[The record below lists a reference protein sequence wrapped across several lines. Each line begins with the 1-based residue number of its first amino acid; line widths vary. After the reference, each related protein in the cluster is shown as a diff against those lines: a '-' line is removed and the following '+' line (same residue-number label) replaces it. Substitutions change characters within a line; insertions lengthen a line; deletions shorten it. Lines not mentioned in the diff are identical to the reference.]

1 MNKCYYE
8 AVIFTLRIPNLMNLK
23 DFHNPEVGQVILTQ
37 SGYHA
42 FIPAPLPPNLV
53 WTLPL
58 VSALSEA
65 ERDLSRLAALTGAFP
80 FPRLLIQP
88 FMRREAVLSSRIE
101 GIRATL
107 AELYTYESTQLSF
120 LEPGDDVREVHNY
133 VTALDYGLERLK
145 TLPIS
150 LRLIREIH
158 EKLMHGV
165 RGGNLTPGEFR
176 RTQNWIGPAG
186 STIMTAT
193 YIPPPVDEMNQA
205 LGDLEKFI
213 HTSTEVPVLARA
225 AMIHYQFE
233 ALHPFLD
240 GNGRVGR
247 LLMALLFTEWNILSQ
262 PLLNLSVYFER
273 YRQEYYDNLLAVSQ
287 RGDWVAWLRFF
298 LRGVSSQAQDSL
310 VRMQR
315 LEAIRTKYE
324 PLVKSDRNSERMGV
338 VMDFLFIRPI
348 FSAKQLAENVGM
360 PFKTAR
366 QYIEKLAKAGI
377 LREVTGNARN
387 QIYRADEIFGAMDNV
402 QD

>member
-1 MNKCYYE
+1 MN
-8 AVIFTLRIPNLMNLK
+8 PN
-23 DFHNPEVGQVILTQ
+23 DFDSPETGQVVLNQ
-37 SGYHA
+37 NGYYA

-53 WTLPL
+53 WSLPL
-58 VSALSEA
+58 ISALSEA
-65 ERDLSRLAALTGAFP
+65 ERNLSHLAALAGAFP

-101 GIRATL
+101 GTRATL

-158 EKLMHGV
+158 EKLMQGV

-193 YIPPPVDEMNQA
+193 YVPPPVDEMNQA

-213 HTSTEVPVLARA
+213 HDGAGVPVLARA

-247 LLMALLFTEWNILSQ
+247 LLMALLFTEWNILPQ

-273 YRQEYYDNLLAVSQ
+273 YRQEYYDHLLAVSQ
-287 RGDWVAWLRFF
+287 RGSWDAWLRFF
-298 LRGVSSQAQDSL
+298 LRGVSTQARDSL

-324 PLVKSDRNSERMGV
+324 HLAKADRNSARMGAV
-338 VMDFLFIRPI
+338 LDFLFTRPI
-348 FSAKQLAENVGM
+348 LSTKQLAGSLDM

-387 QIYRADEIFGAMDNV
+387 QIYRADEVFGALNDI
-402 QD
+402 QG

>member
-1 MNKCYYE
+1 MNPNDFRSLE
-8 AVIFTLRIPNLMNLK
+8 A
-23 DFHNPEVGQVILTQ
+23 GQVILTHN
-37 SGYHA
+37 GYHA

-53 WTLPL
+53 WSLPL
-58 VSALSEA
+58 ISALSEA
-65 ERDLSRLAALTGAFP
+65 ERDLSRLAALAGGFP

-101 GIRATL
+101 GTRATL
-107 AELYTYESTQLSF
+107 AELYTYESAQLSF
-120 LEPGDDVREVHNY
+120 LESGDDVREVHNY

-193 YIPPPVDEMNQA
+193 YVPPPVDKMNQA

-213 HTSTEVPVLARA
+213 HTGTDVPVLARA

-247 LLMALLFTEWNILSQ
+247 LLMALLFTEWNILPQ

-273 YRQEYYDNLLAVSQ
+273 YRQEYYDHLLAVSQ
-287 RGDWVAWLRFF
+287 RGDWEVWLRFF

-324 PLVKSDRNSERMGV
+324 PLVKSDRNSERMGAV
-338 VMDFLFIRPI
+338 LDFLFARPI
-348 FSAKQLAENVGM
+348 LSAKQLAENVGM

-387 QIYRADEIFGAMDNV
+387 QIYRANEIFGAMDNL
-402 QD
+402 QE

>member
-1 MNKCYYE
+1 MNPNDFRSPE
-8 AVIFTLRIPNLMNLK
+8 A
-23 DFHNPEVGQVILTQ
+23 GQVILTQ
-37 SGYHA
+37 NGYHA
-42 FIPAPLPPNLV
+42 FIPAPLPPNLI
-53 WTLPL
+53 WSLPL
-58 VSALSEA
+58 ISALSEA

-101 GIRATL
+101 GTRATL

-120 LEPGDDVREVHNY
+120 LEPEEDVREVHNY

-145 TLPIS
+145 ALPIS

-158 EKLMHGV
+158 EKLMHGA

-193 YIPPPVDEMNQA
+193 FVPPPVDEMNQA

-213 HTSTEVPVLARA
+213 HTGTDVPVLARA

-233 ALHPFLD
+233 ALHAFLD

-247 LLMALLFTEWNILSQ
+247 LLMALLFTEWNILPQ

-273 YRQEYYDNLLAVSQ
+273 YRQEYYDNLLAVSR
-287 RGDWVAWLRFF
+287 RGGWEAWLRFF
-298 LRGVSSQAQDSL
+298 LRGVSLQAQDSL
-310 VRMQR
+310 LRMQR

-324 PLVKSDRNSERMGV
+324 PLVKSDRNSERMGAV
-338 VMDFLFIRPI
+338 LDFLFARPI
-348 FSAKQLAENVGM
+348 LSAKQLAENVGM

-366 QYIEKLAKAGI
+366 QYIEKLASAGI

-387 QIYRADEIFGAMDNV
+387 QIYRADDIFGAMDNV
-402 QD
+402 QE

>member
-1 MNKCYYE
+1 MN
-8 AVIFTLRIPNLMNLK
+8 PN
-23 DFHNPEVGQVILTQ
+23 DFHSPETGQVVLTQ
-37 SGYHA
+37 NGYHA
-42 FIPAPLPPNLV
+42 FIPAPLPPNFS
-53 WTLPL
+53 WSLPL
-58 VSALSEA
+58 ISALSEA
-65 ERDLSRLAALTGAFP
+65 ERDLSRLAALAGAFP

-101 GIRATL
+101 GTRATL
-107 AELYTYESTQLSF
+107 AELYTYESARLSF
-120 LEPGDDVREVHNY
+120 LESGDDVREVHNY

-145 TLPIS
+145 TLPIN

-158 EKLMHGV
+158 EKLMQGV
-165 RGGNLTPGEFR
+165 RGGNLTLGEFR

-193 YIPPPVDEMNQA
+193 YVPPPVDEMNQA

-213 HTSTEVPVLARA
+213 HDGADVPVLARA

-247 LLMALLFTEWNILSQ
+247 LLMALLFTEWNILPQ

-273 YRQEYYDNLLAVSQ
+273 YRQEYYDHLLAVSQ
-287 RGDWVAWLRFF
+287 RGDWEAWLRFF
-298 LRGVSSQAQDSL
+298 LRGVSAQARDSL
-310 VRMQR
+310 ARMQR
-315 LEAIRTKYE
+315 LEAIRAKYE
-324 PLVKSDRNSERMGV
+324 PLVKSDRNSERMSAV
-338 VMDFLFIRPI
+338 LDFLFARPI
-348 FSAKQLAENVGM
+348 LSTKQLAGSLDM

-366 QYIEKLAKAGI
+366 QYIAKLAKTGI
-377 LREVTGNARN
+377 LREVTGNTRN
-387 QIYRADEIFGAMDNV
+387 QIYRADEVFGVLDNV

>member
-1 MNKCYYE
+1 MN
-8 AVIFTLRIPNLMNLK
+8 PN
-23 DFHNPEVGQVILTQ
+23 DFRNSKTGQVVLTQ
-37 SGYHA
+37 NGYYA
-42 FIPAPLPPNLV
+42 FIPAPLPPSLT
-53 WTLPL
+53 WSLSL
-58 VSALSEA
+58 ISALSEA
-65 ERDLSRLAALTGAFP
+65 ERDLSRLATLAGAFP

-101 GIRATL
+101 GTRASL
-107 AELYTYESTQLSF
+107 AELYTYETTQLSF

-133 VTALDYGLERLK
+133 VIALDYGLERLQ

-150 LRLIREIH
+150 LRLFRELH
-158 EKLMHGV
+158 EKLMSGV

-176 RTQNWIGPAG
+176 RSQNWIGPVG

-193 YIPPPVDEMNQA
+193 YVPPQPDDMHQA

-213 HTSTEVPVLARA
+213 HTSTDVPALARA

-233 ALHPFLD
+233 AIHPFLD

-247 LLMALLFTEWNILSQ
+247 LLMALLFAEWRILAQ

-273 YRQEYYDNLLAVSQ
+273 YRQEYYDHLLDVSQ
-287 RGDWVAWLRFF
+287 RDEWEEWLRFF
-298 LRGVSSQAQDSL
+298 LRGVSAQAQDSL

-315 LEAIRTKYE
+315 LEAIRVRYQTWVE
-324 PLVKSDRNSERMGV
+324 SDRNAERMGAAV
-338 VMDFLFIRPI
+338 DFLFTKPI
-348 FSAKQLAENVGM
+348 LSAKQLAGSLVM

-377 LREVTGNARN
+377 LREITGNARN
-387 QIYRADEIFGAMDNV
+387 QIYRADEIFSALDNI
-402 QD
+402 QE

>member
-1 MNKCYYE
+1 MN
-8 AVIFTLRIPNLMNLK
+8 PS
-23 DFHNPEVGQVILTQ
+23 DFHSPETGQVVLTQ
-37 SGYHA
+37 NGYYA
-42 FIPAPLPPNLV
+42 FIPAPLPPNLI
-53 WTLPL
+53 WSLPL

-65 ERDLSRLAALTGAFP
+65 ERDLSRLAALAGEFP

-101 GIRATL
+101 GTRATL
-107 AELYTYESTQLSF
+107 AELYTYESTQLFF
-120 LEPGDDVREVHNY
+120 LKPGDDVREVHNY

-158 EKLMHGV
+158 EKLMQGV

-193 YIPPPVDEMNQA
+193 YVPPPVDEMNQA

-213 HTSTEVPVLARA
+213 HDGADVPVLVRA

-273 YRQEYYDNLLAVSQ
+273 YRQEYYDHLLAVSQ
-287 RGDWVAWLRFF
+287 RGNWDAWLRFF
-298 LRGVSSQAQDSL
+298 LRGVSAQARDSL

-324 PLVKSDRNSERMGV
+324 HLAKSDRNAERMGAV
-338 VMDFLFIRPI
+338 LDFLFTRPI
-348 FSAKQLAENVGM
+348 LSTKQLAGSLGM

-387 QIYRADEIFGAMDNV
+387 QIYRADEVFGALDNL

>member
-1 MNKCYYE
+1 MNPNDFRSPE
-8 AVIFTLRIPNLMNLK
+8 A
-23 DFHNPEVGQVILTQ
+23 GQVILTQ
-37 SGYHA
+37 NGYHA

-53 WTLPL
+53 WSLPL
-58 VSALSEA
+58 ISALSEA
-65 ERDLSRLAALTGAFP
+65 ERDLSRLAALAGAFP

-101 GIRATL
+101 GTRATL

-120 LEPGDDVREVHNY
+120 LELGDDVREVHNY

-193 YIPPPVDEMNQA
+193 YVPPPVDEMNQA

-225 AMIHYQFE
+225 AMIHYQLE

-247 LLMALLFTEWNILSQ
+247 LLMALLFTEWNILSE

-287 RGDWVAWLRFF
+287 RGDWEAWLRFF

-310 VRMQR
+310 VRMQQ

-324 PLVKSDRNSERMGV
+324 PLVKSDRNSERMGAV
-338 VMDFLFIRPI
+338 LDFLFARPI
-348 FSAKQLAENVGM
+348 LSAKQLAESVSM

-387 QIYRADEIFGAMDNV
+387 QIYRADEIFGALDNI

>member
-1 MNKCYYE
+1 MN
-8 AVIFTLRIPNLMNLK
+8 PN
-23 DFHNPEVGQVILTQ
+23 DFHSPEAGQVIL
-37 SGYHA
+37 SLNGYHA
-42 FIPAPLPPNLV
+42 FVPAPLPPNLI
-53 WTLPL
+53 WSLPL
-58 VSALSEA
+58 ISTLSEA
-65 ERDLSRLAALTGAFP
+65 ERDLSRLAALAGAFP
-80 FPRLLIQP
+80 FSRLLIEP

-101 GIRATL
+101 GTRATL
-107 AELYTYESTQLSF
+107 AELYTYESTQLYF
-120 LEPGDDVREVHNY
+120 LESGEDVREVNNY
-133 VTALDYGLERLK
+133 VTALDYGMERLK

-165 RGGNLTPGEFR
+165 RGGHMTPGEFR

-193 YIPPPVDEMNQA
+193 YVPPPVDEMNQA
-205 LGDLEKFI
+205 LGDLENFI
-213 HTSTEVPVLARA
+213 HTCTDIPVLARA

-273 YRQEYYDNLLAVSQ
+273 YRQEYYDHLLAVSQ
-287 RGDWVAWLRFF
+287 RADWEIWLSFF
-298 LRGVSSQAQDSL
+298 LRGVSAQARDSL

-315 LEAIRTKYE
+315 LEAIRAKYE
-324 PLVKSDRNSERMGV
+324 PLEKSDRNSERMGAV
-338 VMDFLFIRPI
+338 LDFLFVRPI
-348 FSAKQLAENVGM
+348 LSAKQLVEGVGM

-366 QYIEKLAKAGI
+366 QYIEKLARAGI

-387 QIYRADEIFGAMDNV
+387 QIYRADEIFGALDNV
-402 QD
+402 QE

>member
-1 MNKCYYE
+1 MNPNDFRSPE
-8 AVIFTLRIPNLMNLK
+8 A
-23 DFHNPEVGQVILTQ
+23 GQVILTQ
-37 SGYHA
+37 NGYHA

-53 WTLPL
+53 WSLPL
-58 VSALSEA
+58 ISALSEA
-65 ERDLSRLAALTGAFP
+65 ERDLSRLAALAGAFP

-101 GIRATL
+101 GTRATL

-120 LEPGDDVREVHNY
+120 LELGDDVSEVHNY

-158 EKLMHGV
+158 EKLMHSV

-193 YIPPPVDEMNQA
+193 YVPPPVDEMNQA
-205 LGDLEKFI
+205 LGHLEKFI
-213 HTSTEVPVLARA
+213 HTSTEIPVLARA

-240 GNGRVGR
+240 GNGWVGR
-247 LLMALLFTEWNILSQ
+247 LLIALLFTEWNILSQ

-287 RGDWVAWLRFF
+287 RGDWEVWLRFF

-324 PLVKSDRNSERMGV
+324 PLVKSDRNSERMGAV
-338 VMDFLFIRPI
+338 LDFLFARPI
-348 FSAKQLAENVGM
+348 LSAKQLAESVGM

-387 QIYRADEIFGAMDNV
+387 QIYRADEIFGTMDNV
-402 QD
+402 QE

>member
-1 MNKCYYE
+1 MNPNDFRSPE
-8 AVIFTLRIPNLMNLK
+8 A
-23 DFHNPEVGQVILTQ
+23 GQVILTQ
-37 SGYHA
+37 NGYHA

-53 WTLPL
+53 WSLPL
-58 VSALSEA
+58 ISALSEA
-65 ERDLSRLAALTGAFP
+65 ERDLSRLAALAGAFP

-101 GIRATL
+101 GTRATL

-120 LEPGDDVREVHNY
+120 LELGDDVREVHNY
-133 VTALDYGLERLK
+133 VIALDYGLERLK

-193 YIPPPVDEMNQA
+193 YVPPPVDEMNQA

-287 RGDWVAWLRFF
+287 RGDWEAWLRFF

-324 PLVKSDRNSERMGV
+324 PLVKSDRNSERMGAV
-338 VMDFLFIRPI
+338 LDFLFSRPI
-348 FSAKQLAENVGM
+348 LSAKQLAESVGM

-366 QYIEKLAKAGI
+366 QYIEKLAKAAI

-387 QIYRADEIFGAMDNV
+387 QIYRSDEIFGAMDNV
-402 QD
+402 QE